1 MECTLL
7 GNIGLVLEDNAP
19 SALPARRC
27 WRDVVLVGPACVG
40 LYGASVCS
48 RSFTPSWTISYQH
61 REEFRR
67 NCTCQYGVWH
77 GVLVRSDYDVGRA
90 IRQDKLS

>member
-1 MECTLL
+1 MECALL
-7 GNIGLVLEDNAP
+7 GNIGLVLEGNAP
-19 SALPARRC
+19 SALPARRG
-27 WRDVVLVGPACVG
+27 WMDVVLVGPACVEPH
-40 LYGASVCS
+40 GASVCS
-48 RSFTPSWTISYQH
+48 RRFTPSSGIPCRH

-67 NCTCQYGVWH
+67 HCACQYRVWH